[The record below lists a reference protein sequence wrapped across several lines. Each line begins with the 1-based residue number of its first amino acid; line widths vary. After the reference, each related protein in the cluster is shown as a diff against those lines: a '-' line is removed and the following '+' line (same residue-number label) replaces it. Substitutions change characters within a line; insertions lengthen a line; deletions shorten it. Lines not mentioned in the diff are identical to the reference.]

1 MNPTAAGRARMTLA
15 AVIFA
20 QALLIIDITI
30 VSVGLPEVQR
40 DLGGSL
46 AGVQW
51 IVAAYALTL
60 AACTQTAGTLSDRLG
75 RRSVYVLGITVF
87 TVASALCGL
96 AQSVAFLDVARG
108 LQGVGAAMVMAN
120 SLPLIAAAYEGA
132 KRDMAIAVFGTVL
145 QVAGAAAPVFGGLLV
160 TLDWRWM
167 FLVNVPIGVVA
178 LVIAL
183 AFMPAYR
190 PGPAG
195 PGRIDWSGA
204 ALLIVSLALLN
215 LALIRGEGQGWG
227 SAATLLQSAAG
238 AVLLVVFAAV
248 ERRADAPIVDLSLFR
263 IPTFAAV
270 NVIAFVSR
278 LINIGG
284 AVYLMFYFQAAL
296 GMSPMES
303 GLLLLPVF
311 AAQTA
316 GGLGAAKL
324 QARFTASQ
332 MIVAGYVVKGV
343 SAAWMAQVFEPGAG
357 AWSLVPPMALW
368 GLGGGAA
375 GMPTLSTAMKVVA
388 KDKAGMAS
396 GTVMSMFM
404 IGAGVG
410 SAGLGAVFKERI
422 GAVVTADAALPEGGR
437 DAVADA
443 AAQVD
448 LARLEAA
455 TPPGFEAEVQQAMER
470 AISSGASLVML
481 TTAALSLICVVVAM
495 FFVRERDMAA
505 AAAGDAAADT
515 AGESIADGGE
525 APAGAADTTR
535 GSTGS

>member
-75 RRSVYVLGITVF
+75 RRSIYVLGITVF

-96 AQSVAFLDVARG
+96 APGVVFLDVARG

-120 SLPLIAAAYEGA
+120 SLPLIAAAYGEGPR
-132 KRDMAIAVFGTVL
+132 RDMAIAVFGTVL
-145 QVAGAAAPVFGGLLV
+145 QAAGAVAPVAGGLLV

-167 FLVNVPIGVVA
+167 FLINVPIGVVA
-178 LVIAL
+178 FVIAI

-190 PGPAG
+190 PDGAG
-195 PGRIDWSGA
+195 TGRVDWSGA
-204 ALLIVSLALLN
+204 ALLVVSLGLIN
-215 LALIRGEGQGWG
+215 LALIRGEAQGWG
-227 SAATLLQSAAG
+227 SAATLLQFASGAA
-238 AVLLVVFAAV
+238 LLAAFAAV
-248 ERRADAPIVDLSLFR
+248 ERRVDAPIVDLSLFR
-263 IPTFAAV
+263 IPTFAGINA
-270 NVIAFVSR
+270 IAFVSR

-296 GMSPMES
+296 GMSPMRS

-311 AAQTA
+311 VAQTA
-316 GGLGAAKL
+316 GGIGAARL

-332 MIVAGYVVKGV
+332 IIVAGYVVKGV

-422 GAVVTADAALPEGGR
+422 GAVVMADPALPEGGR
-437 DAVADA
+437 GAVADA

-448 LARLEAA
+448 PARLEAA
-455 TPPGFEAEVQQAMER
+455 TPPGFEAEVRQAMEN
-470 AISSGASLVML
+470 AISAGASLVML

-505 AAAGDAAADT
+505 ARGDGDRVRP
-515 AGESIADGGE
+515 G
-525 APAGAADTTR
+525 R
-535 GSTGS
+535 